1 MSTETDSTQSAS
13 LAALAAALAK
23 AQGQM
28 SAAKKDAVN
37 PHFKSKYA
45 DLASVW
51 DACRDVLS
59 ANGLAIMQRV
69 GAAADGVCVTT
80 MLVHSSGEWVK
91 DTCVM
96 PVVQRTPQGV
106 GSAITYAR
114 RYALAALVGVAAE
127 DDDGNAATHGP
138 PPPQLGAR
146 PAPSQASPRQSR
158 TETVKEK
165 LKRGLT
171 VVDQKAGE
179 TEAEA
184 TARTAREQQAGPSK
198 TEESL
203 QASVQLGKLTKD
215 LGWTWA
221 KMTSAIRGA
230 TGKDHIS
237 KLTLADVPVVRA
249 AIEATMKEPPT
260 DPEPPPHNLEEP
272 PPGVQ

>member
-1 MSTETDSTQSAS
+1 MSTETDSSQSPS

-28 SAAKKDAVN
+28 SAAKKDALN

-45 DLASVW
+45 DLASIW

-59 ANGLAIMQRV
+59 ANGLAVIQRV
-69 GAAADGVCVTT
+69 GAAADSVCVTT

-96 PVVQRTPQGV
+96 PVAQRTPQGV

-114 RYALAALVGVAAE
+114 RYALSALVGVAAE
-127 DDDGNAATHGP
+127 DDDGNAASG
-138 PPPQLGAR
+138 R
-146 PAPSQASPRQSR
+146 PATSPPADSRPANGTSR
-158 TETVKEK
+158 TEAVKAK
-165 LKRGLT
+165 LKA
-171 VVDQKAGE
+171 VVDVKAGE

-184 TARTAREQQAGPSK
+184 TARTAKEQAAKSPPRPQDEAMQAM
-198 TEESL
+198 L
-203 QASVQLGKLTKD
+203 QLSILQNQLAWSGQKIASF
-215 LGWTWA
+215 
-221 KMTSAIRGA
+221 IRGA
-230 TGKDHIS
+230 TGKADR
-237 KLTLADVPVVRA
+237 TLLNLDDVQKVKD
-249 AIEATMKEPPT
+249 AIAATMRGPPA